1 MIVYPNA
8 KINLGLYVTEKRAD
22 GFHNIESVFHP
33 IPLYDILE
41 VNPSDELAFAS
52 TGIDIP
58 GEMSTNLCV
67 KAYKLIKEDY
77 DIPSVSIH
85 LHKQI
90 PIGAG
95 LGGGSAD
102 ASFML
107 KALNELF
114 KLNITI
120 EQLENYARKLGS
132 DCAFFIE
139 NKPKY
144 CFGKGDEFLPTSI
157 DLSQYQIALVNPNIH
172 VSTQLAYSGVS
183 PKPLEFDLKERLS
196 IEKVKDYK
204 DFLKNNFEDS
214 VCVEYPQINCI
225 KKQLYENGCV
235 YASMSGSGSTVFGIF
250 ENKVD
255 IARIF
260 PTYWNSW
267 LN

>member
-22 GFHNIESVFHP
+22 GFHNIESVFYP
-33 IPLYDILE
+33 IPLCDVLE
-41 VNPSDELAFAS
+41 INIADKLSFSS

-58 GEMSTNLCV
+58 GDSESNLCL
-67 KAYKLIKEDY
+67 KAYRLIKEDY
-77 DIPSVSIH
+77 DIPLVNIH

-107 KALNELF
+107 TSLNELF
-114 KLNITI
+114 KLGITT
-120 EQLENYARKLGS
+120 EKLEKYARKLGS

-144 CFGKGDEFLPTSI
+144 CFGKGDEFETVNV
-157 DLSQYQIALVNPNIH
+157 DLSDYQILLVNPNIH
-172 VSTQLAYSGVS
+172 VSTQLAYSGVKLQKMNFELAKMIS
-183 PKPLEFDLKERLS
+183 QAKIGE
-196 IEKVKDYK
+196 YK
-204 DFLKNNFEDS
+204 GFLKNDFEDS
-214 VCVEYPQINCI
+214 VCLEYPEI
-225 KKQLYENGCV
+225 KNIKEKLYENGCV

-250 ENKVD
+250 EKKVD
-255 IARIF
+255 ITSLF
-260 PTYWNSW
+260 PTYWNKW